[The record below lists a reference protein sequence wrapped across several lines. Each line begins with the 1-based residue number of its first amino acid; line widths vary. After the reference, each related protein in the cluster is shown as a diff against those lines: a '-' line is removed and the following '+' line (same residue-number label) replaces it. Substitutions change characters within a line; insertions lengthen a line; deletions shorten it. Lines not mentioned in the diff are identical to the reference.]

1 MIVIGYIPKIIKRRV
16 YEYRDMALENRYN
29 YYVNL
34 FCECSIRPC
43 IFFKKENPTGHT
55 AHGIPHNVAINSVFT
70 LNYFL

>member
-43 IFFKKENPTGHT
+43 IFFKKEKTNPVGERSEERRV
-55 AHGIPHNVAINSVFT
+55 GKECR
-70 LNYFL
+70 L